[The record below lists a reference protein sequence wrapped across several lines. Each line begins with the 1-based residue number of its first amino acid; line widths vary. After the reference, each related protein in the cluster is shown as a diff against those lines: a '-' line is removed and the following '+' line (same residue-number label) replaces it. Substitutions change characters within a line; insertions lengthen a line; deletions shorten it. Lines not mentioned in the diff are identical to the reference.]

1 MLVLRRGHVSARS
14 IAALH
19 KDPRLELFVADE
31 MNADSI
37 SFAQRVAGVII
48 ATDGD
53 PLSALAYVVTAGVSG
68 PFVVIMNSRYA
79 AERPVVLQAGAI
91 ACFTA
96 PMTIGT
102 VGRLIPMFE
111 KKSGVAHIDSALHLV
126 LDPIGRVVRYQD
138 RIVRLSQREFAV
150 LHCLSAQRGRPV
162 GAEELMTVVWGDT
175 LAGAR
180 PRQILDVYVC
190 QLRKKLHQLGLDGV
204 ISTVRRFGYALG
216 QVA

>member
-1 MLVLRRGHVSARS
+1 MSARS

-37 SFAQRVAGVII
+37 SFAQRVAGIII

-53 PLSALAYVVTAGVSG
+53 PLDALAYAVTAGVSG
-68 PFVVIMNSRYA
+68 PFVVIMKSRYA
-79 AERPVVLQAGAI
+79 AERPVVLRAGAI
-91 ACFTA
+91 ACYISPITSVA
-96 PMTIGT
+96 
-102 VGRLIPMFE
+102 VGKLIPMFE
-111 KKSGVAHIDSALHLV
+111 KKSAVAHVDSTLHLL
-126 LDPIGRVVRYQD
+126 LDPIGRVVRYRD
-138 RIVRLSQREFAV
+138 RVVRLSQREFAV

-162 GAEELMTVVWGDT
+162 SAAELMIVVWGGT
-175 LAGAR
+175 VAGAR
-180 PRQILDVYVC
+180 PRQILEVYVC
-190 QLRKKLHQLGLDGV
+190 QLRKKLHQLGLEGV